1 MQHKNKIKQCKN
13 IQARVIPTDAK
24 QRKWDLNSSILT
36 WQYNIMNLGGGEL
49 LFISI
54 IKTIALL

>member
-13 IQARVIPTDAK
+13 IKARVIPTDAK
-24 QRKWDLNSSILT
+24 QTKGGLNSSILT

-49 LFISI
+49 FFIRI